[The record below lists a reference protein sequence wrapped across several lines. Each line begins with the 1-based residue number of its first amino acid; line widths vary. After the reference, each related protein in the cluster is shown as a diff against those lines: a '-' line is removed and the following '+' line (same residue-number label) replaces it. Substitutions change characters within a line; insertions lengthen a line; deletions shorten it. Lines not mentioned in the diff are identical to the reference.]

1 MTKTTMSPIAIA
13 PVTTTG
19 VPQGLAKTAH
29 GTIRSRAT
37 NRVASLL
44 CKYPIGERYK
54 TILDLT
60 QILLAA

>member
-19 VPQGLAKTAH
+19 VPKGLAKTAH

-37 NRVASLL
+37 KMTASLL
-44 CKYPIGERYK
+44 SKYPI
-54 TILDLT
+54 I
-60 QILLAA
+60 